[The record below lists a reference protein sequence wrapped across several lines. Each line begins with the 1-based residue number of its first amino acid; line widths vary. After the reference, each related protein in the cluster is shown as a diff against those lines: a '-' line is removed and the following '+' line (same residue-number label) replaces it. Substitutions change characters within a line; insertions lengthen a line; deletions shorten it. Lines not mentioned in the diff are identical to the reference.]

1 MTTIEKMLLKIPEVA
16 EATGYSRAFIYER
29 IASGELPVVRNGRTI
44 RVATDDLKAWVNSL
58 KAGGSNE

>member
-29 IASGELPVVRNGRTI
+29 IAAGGLKVVRNGRTI
-44 RVATDDLKAWVNSL
+44 RVAMDDLKEWVKNL
-58 KAGGSNE
+58 KAGSVE